1 MTMKH
6 TLLMLL
12 VAGLLPLSA
21 VFGADSPADPL
32 AGAFFPPEVVM
43 LAREQIGLTQA
54 QQEALR
60 VRAEKMQ
67 QRSEELRGKLER
79 EAAALATLA
88 KQKRVDEPAIIEQL
102 DKVLDAE
109 REVKH
114 LHLGL
119 LVAIKNLLTP
129 EQQAK
134 LQEIAKDGGAQL
146 VEATRK
152 RLTKKVEDVQAG
164 AQRWADSG
172 RDPSAIAQ
180 AMEHR
185 VKVLMDAGK
194 VIEADAELDRIL
206 ELLIQ

>member
-1 MTMKH
+1 MKH

-54 QQEALR
+54 QQEVIRA
-60 VRAEKMQ
+60 RAEKMQ

-152 RLTKKVEDVQAG
+152 RLTQKVEDVQAG

-194 VIEADAELDRIL
+194 VTEAEAELDRIL
-206 ELLIQ
+206 ELLKQ